1 MQKSTSQKNIDDKI
15 IALRKIMRTLD
26 AMSTVQETA
35 LAIVRGQFSE
45 VLTMFLRKDLNDL
58 LGDNSESCC
67 KLCSYVEDD

>member
-1 MQKSTSQKNIDDKI
+1 
-15 IALRKIMRTLD
+15 MRTLD